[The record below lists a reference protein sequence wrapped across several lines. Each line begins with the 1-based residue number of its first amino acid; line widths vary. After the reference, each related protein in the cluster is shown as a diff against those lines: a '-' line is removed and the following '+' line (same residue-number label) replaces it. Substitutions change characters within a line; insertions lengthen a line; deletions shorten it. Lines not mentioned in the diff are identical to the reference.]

1 MIDINL
7 LPKAKKKPA
16 HRAGPGLDLSRID
29 FQNIPFT
36 KIIIATIAFLAV
48 FQLILVLAALACKLN
63 LGLLEKRFSR
73 IAPQKKEADA
83 LKSDVL
89 SMGKKAKAVDELM
102 GKLFSWS
109 KKLNDLSDAM
119 TADVWLTD
127 LTYGEK
133 ATERPLATPGKVFK
147 DEFGHERRLDTEK
160 VTLPYIVL
168 SGYVTSTKGE
178 GAASIGRFIK
188 SLKSHQGFSADMG
201 EIELG
206 NIKAA
211 KFEDQDVMSFTIT
224 CFFKEGIR

>member
-7 LPKAKKKPA
+7 LQKAKKKPGHQA
-16 HRAGPGLDLSRID
+16 RPGIDLSRFD
-29 FQNIPFT
+29 LQNLPFT
-36 KIIIATIAFLAV
+36 KIIIASIAFFAV
-48 FQLILVLAALACKLN
+48 LQLILLLTGAACKLN
-63 LGLLEKRFSR
+63 LGLIEKRFNR

-89 SMGKKAKAVDELM
+89 SMGKKAKAIDELM
-102 GKLFSWS
+102 GKSFSWA

-133 ATERPLATPGKVFK
+133 VTERPLTAPAKVFK
-147 DEFGHERRLDTEK
+147 DEFGRERRLDTEK
-160 VTLPYIVL
+160 VALPYVVL

-188 SLKSHQGFSADMG
+188 SLKSHQGFFADMG

-206 NIKAA
+206 TIKAA
-211 KFEDQDVMSFTIT
+211 RVEDQDVMSFTIT
-224 CFFKEGIR
+224 CFFKEAIR